1 MRDPHPALPAAGT
14 GTAARSRVSP
24 GLRECS
30 PVPGDAAPLW
40 GKHPAPG
47 TQPGSRGHCLTTG
60 MQPCSPGCSRVPGM
74 EPGSREHRLAARMQS
89 GTREC
94 SSAPGDAA
102 SLPQTQPGSGGR
114 SPSPGSG
121 RPRAP
126 RDGPFVLGTRT
137 RGRTRCHAALIVHVT
152 AHSEDT
158 PESHGQLMPSNNK
171 PVPLSVFVEIPLVG
185 CVSPPT
191 PNG

>member
-24 GLRECS
+24 GLPECS

-47 TQPGSRGHCLTTG
+47 TQPGSRGHCLTAG

-102 SLPQTQPGSGGR
+102 SLAPANAAGFRGTQPLSRERPPAR
-114 SPSPGSG
+114 SEG
-121 RPRAP
+121 RPFCPRHQNSRENQVSCSPNCACHRALRGHP
-126 RDGPFVLGTRT
+126 GITRT
-137 RGRTRCHAALIVHVT
+137 AHAF
-152 AHSEDT
+152 
-158 PESHGQLMPSNNK
+158 K
-171 PVPLSVFVEIPLVG
+171 
-185 CVSPPT
+185 
-191 PNG
+191 